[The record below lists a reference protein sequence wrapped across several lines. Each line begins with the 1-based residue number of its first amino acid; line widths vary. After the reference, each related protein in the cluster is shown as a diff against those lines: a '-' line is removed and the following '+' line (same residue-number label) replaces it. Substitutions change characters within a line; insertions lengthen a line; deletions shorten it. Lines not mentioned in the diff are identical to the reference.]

1 MVPLRIEDETGSI
14 KVTFFDDLAEELIS
28 MKKDEINR
36 TYDEGYGIEDILED
50 LNGQTIEIVAN
61 VSFDEYSEENRLNPK
76 RILAKYI

>member
-1 MVPLRIEDETGSI
+1 
-14 KVTFFDDLAEELIS
+14 